1 MSPAS
6 CSRMV
11 TAIRINPRWWRRAVL
26 FAAAMIFL
34 PAVYGADTEIYVT
47 TGPDGVEIFSNL
59 PRGPVA
65 QAGLATVKGRAGTA
79 LSVQSTVARQHVVE
93 ASNVPE
99 SPGSEAAEAGKS
111 FLLDD

>member
-1 MSPAS
+1 M
-6 CSRMV
+6 
-11 TAIRINPRWWRRAVL
+11 L
-26 FAAAMIFL
+26 FAAAAMFL
-34 PAVYGADTEIYVT
+34 PAVHGADAEIYVT

-65 QAGLATVKGRAGTA
+65 QAGLARVQGKAGGA
-79 LSVQSTVARQHVVE
+79 LSVLPAGARQQVVE
-93 ASNVPE
+93 ASKEPE